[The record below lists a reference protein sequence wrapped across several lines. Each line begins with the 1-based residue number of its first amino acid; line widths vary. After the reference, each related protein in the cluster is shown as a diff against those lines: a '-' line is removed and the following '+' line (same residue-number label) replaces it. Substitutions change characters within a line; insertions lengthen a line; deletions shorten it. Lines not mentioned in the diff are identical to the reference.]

1 MADTRSMIYVERYPG
16 CGGPADHPDEDTPIL
31 AERSR
36 ILDLFHQAGI
46 EVGDVGGV
54 CGDTEA
60 SIYYYSGDRVYMLT
74 ITDDTAEPWED
85 A

>member
-1 MADTRSMIYVERYPG
+1 VPV
-16 CGGPADHPDEDTPIL
+16 L

-46 EVGDVGGV
+46 EVADVGGV

-60 SIYYYSGDRVYMLT
+60 SVSYYWASGST
-74 ITDDTAEPWED
+74 C
-85 A
+85 